1 MVNEE
6 EEDGLVHPT
15 WLLEPIDPPSDQ
27 SPIKTNSLGL
37 FAPSI
42 GAGWDAAGHEVAVAQ
57 ELISKPLT
65 TTNDPFSM
73 DLKPQPPRVF
83 LEQRY
88 GMFPRE

>member
-6 EEDGLVHPT
+6 EEDGLVHPAS
-15 WLLEPIDPPSDQ
+15 WLLEPIDLLSDR
-27 SPIKTNSLGL
+27 SLIKTNSLGL

-42 GAGWDAAGHEVAVAQ
+42 GARRDAAGHEVAVAQ

-65 TTNDPFSM
+65 TTNDPFPM

-83 LEQRY
+83 LEQ
-88 GMFPRE
+88 